1 MEDYRGGVC
10 FFTPLGLL
18 RQLTDIEGLYL
29 QEYIL
34 GLRIHKGSS
43 RRARAKVCEQEINK
57 EVGPHH

>member
-1 MEDYRGGVC
+1 MEDYRGSVC

-18 RQLTDIEGLYL
+18 GQLTDIEGLYVL
-29 QEYIL
+29 EYIL

-43 RRARAKVCEQEINK
+43 RRAKVCEQEINK